1 MDMYSRSA
9 QYSWRKCLKAAFS
22 LMTTRPLI
30 AEKVQV
36 YLNLWQNI
44 PASQF
49 IYDHS
54 KHFPDEFIVL
64 ITSSKSH
71 LIQHDDHFCKLLF
84 DGGILLS
91 SVCQSDWGW
100 WCQLFFF
107 QVKAS
112 EVEKSVWCHSN
123 NMYMFYLHFKGLT
136 SPNGDTTKGVDLQYT
151 GNPSRV
157 CITFCPVTGGIGSW
171 FG

>member
-1 MDMYSRSA
+1 
-9 QYSWRKCLKAAFS
+9 
-22 LMTTRPLI
+22 MTTRPLI

-71 LIQHDDHFCKLLF
+71 LIQHDDRFCKLLF
-84 DGGILLS
+84 DGGIFAFFGLS
-91 SVCQSDWGW
+91 VRLRLMMSDDV
-100 WCQLFFF
+100 FFKLKHQDLRNLSDVTVTICICF
-107 QVKAS
+107 IYILKA
-112 EVEKSVWCHSN
+112 
-123 NMYMFYLHFKGLT
+123 
-136 SPNGDTTKGVDLQYT
+136 
-151 GNPSRV
+151 
-157 CITFCPVTGGIGSW
+157 
-171 FG
+171 